1 MQREHD
7 FFLKDILVAIR
18 KIENYTEKLTYEEFL
33 KDELRQDGVVKNLE
47 VIGEAVKNIPQDI
60 KNKKP
65 EIEWKKI
72 AGLRDI
78 LTHEYFGINFEI
90 VWDVI
95 MKKIPDLKKS
105 VTDLLSENKEKL
117 M

>member
-1 MQREHD
+1 MQRAHEAY
-7 FFLKDILVAIR
+7 LKDILEAIR
-18 KIENYTEKLTYEEFL
+18 KIEKYTEQMSYDEFL

-47 VIGEAVKNIPQDI
+47 TIGEAVKRIPDEI

-78 LTHEYFGINFEI
+78 LIHEYFGINFEI
-90 VWDVI
+90 VWDVT
-95 MKKIPDLKKS
+95 KNKLPDLKKE
-105 VTDLLSENKEKL
+105 TQELLSVQ
-117 M
+117 

>member
-18 KIENYTEKLTYEEFL
+18 KIENYTGKLSYEEFL

-60 KNKKP
+60 KNRKP

-95 MKKIPDLKKS
+95 MKKIPDLKKN
-105 VTDLLSENKEKL
+105 VTDLLSEKY
-117 M
+117 

>member
-1 MQREHD
+1 MQRAHEAY
-7 FFLKDILVAIR
+7 LKDILEAIR
-18 KIENYTEKLTYEEFL
+18 KIEKYTEKLTYEEFL

-47 VIGEAVKNIPQDI
+47 IIGEAVKRIPSEI

-90 VWDVI
+90 VWDVT
-95 MKKIPDLKKS
+95 KNKLPDLKKE
-105 VTDLLSENKEKL
+105 TQELLSGL
-117 M
+117 